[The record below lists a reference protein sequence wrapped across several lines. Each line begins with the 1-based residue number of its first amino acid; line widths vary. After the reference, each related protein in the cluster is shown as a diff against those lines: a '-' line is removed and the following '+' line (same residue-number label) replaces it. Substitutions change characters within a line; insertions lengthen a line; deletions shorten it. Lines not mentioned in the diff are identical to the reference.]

1 MLTVSLHCKLQ
12 DHLHIRGEYRFLLI
26 FCFGHPGSP
35 PHTWRIPD
43 MITVTNGATRITS
56 TYVENTFTPFGII
69 TNGIGSPPHTWRIPL
84 STYLPDDDLRI
95 TSTYVENTTN
105 PRPAG
110 GGQEDHLHIR
120 GEYPALVV
128 PTFLLLGSPPHTWR
142 ILEGG
147 NVFKDEWGITSTYV
161 ENTRSCRLCQLNHW
175 DHLHIRGEYP
185 TDIFCVHQVIGS
197 PPHTWRI
204 RNQFF
209 LQHWLLGI
217 TSTYVENTFSIC
229 CLLARLRDHLHIRGE
244 YFGVVQL
251 VHITKG
257 SPPHTWRIL
266 NSSCKVF
273 IVFRITSTY
282 VENTKPY
289 HYTYKYAEDHLHIRG
304 EYSNA
309 AFLLIVMLG
318 SPPHTWRILG

>member
-69 TNGIGSPPHTWRIPL
+69 TNGIGSPPHTWRIQPIH
-84 STYLPDDDLRI
+84 DLQAVGKR
-95 TSTYVENTTN
+95 
-105 PRPAG
+105 
-110 GGQEDHLHIR
+110 
-120 GEYPALVV
+120 
-128 PTFLLLGSPPHTWR
+128 
-142 ILEGG
+142 
-147 NVFKDEWGITSTYV
+147 
-161 ENTRSCRLCQLNHW
+161 
-175 DHLHIRGEYP
+175 
-185 TDIFCVHQVIGS
+185 
-197 PPHTWRI
+197 
-204 RNQFF
+204 
-209 LQHWLLGI
+209 I

-266 NSSCKVF
+266 LIKVF
-273 IVFRITSTY
+273 
-282 VENTKPY
+282 
-289 HYTYKYAEDHLHIRG
+289 
-304 EYSNA
+304 
-309 AFLLIVMLG
+309 
-318 SPPHTWRILG
+318 

>member
-95 TSTYVENTTN
+95 TSTYVENT
-105 PRPAG
+105 
-110 GGQEDHLHIR
+110 
-120 GEYPALVV
+120 
-128 PTFLLLGSPPHTWR
+128 
-142 ILEGG
+142 
-147 NVFKDEWGITSTYV
+147 
-161 ENTRSCRLCQLNHW
+161 
-175 DHLHIRGEYP
+175 
-185 TDIFCVHQVIGS
+185 
-197 PPHTWRI
+197 
-204 RNQFF
+204 
-209 LQHWLLGI
+209 
-217 TSTYVENTFSIC
+217 
-229 CLLARLRDHLHIRGE
+229 
-244 YFGVVQL
+244 
-251 VHITKG
+251 
-257 SPPHTWRIL
+257 
-266 NSSCKVF
+266 
-273 IVFRITSTY
+273 
-282 VENTKPY
+282 KPY

-318 SPPHTWRILG
+318 SPPHTWRIQQSLEDWLRPAGITSTYVENTHTICDLTLCFEDHLHIRGEYL